1 MENISVADVFR
12 VRGSRR
18 QVGGIVF
25 DCHHHAGTVI
35 CYKKGIWFEPKSCV
49 DPAVHLTL
57 AARRPVL

>member
-35 CYKKGIWFEPKSCV
+35 CYKKGIWFEPK
-49 DPAVHLTL
+49 AVLT
-57 AARRPVL
+57 RQCI